1 MKQLIPAIILTTAGL
16 GLAAQ
21 STGVISGTVK
31 DAKGAPI
38 AGATILLK
46 RVGMEWNKSITT
58 GEDGKF
64 MQVGLDPREYDI
76 EVSAPGFV
84 PLKLRERIRVSDP
97 VLKDFVLYTPQEA
110 AAKGVGGAQPD
121 PGAVAENAGLQAF
134 NDGVTQ
140 FNAKAFTEALP
151 NFETAYK
158 HLSESIAKT
167 KASSK
172 GEIEKQGAQTEQ
184 EKKFATVERV
194 YGFTLAEVAKID
206 PDRQTEL
213 NQRALP
219 LLKAALARDPK
230 DQNALIYLVE
240 ALRTLGETAEADK
253 YQAELDKLIGPN
265 PGVIYNQAVEAFNAG
280 KMKEARPFLQKVLQI
295 DPKFAEAYYL
305 LAMCDYAD
313 MNLKSTKQNLQKYLE
328 VAPNGKNAAEAQAM
342 LADPSLKNIK

>member
-1 MKQLIPAIILTTAGL
+1 MKNLIPAIILSTTCI

-38 AGATILLK
+38 AGASILLK
-46 RVGMEWNKSITT
+46 RVGMDWNKAVTT
-58 GEDGKF
+58 GSDGKF

-84 PLKLRERIRVSDP
+84 PIKLRERIRVSEP
-97 VLKDFVLYTPQEA
+97 MLKDFVLYTPQEA

-121 PGAVAENAGLQAF
+121 PSAQAENAGLQAY
-134 NDGVTQ
+134 NDGVAQ
-140 FNAKAFTEALP
+140 FNAKAYTLALP

-167 KASSK
+167 KDSSK
-172 GEIEKQGAQTEQ
+172 GEIEKQGAQSDL

-194 YGFTLAEVAKID
+194 YGFTLAEVARIE
-206 PDRQTEL
+206 PDRQAEL

-219 LLKAALARDPK
+219 LLKEALAKDPK
-230 DQNALIYLVE
+230 DQNALIYLVD
-240 ALRTLGETAEADK
+240 ALRALGETAEADK

-265 PGVIYNQAVEAFNAG
+265 TGVIYNQGVEAFNAG
-280 KMKEARPFLQKVLQI
+280 KMKEARPFFLKVLQL
-295 DPKFAEAYYL
+295 DPKYAEAYYL

-328 VAPNGKNAAEAQAM
+328 VAPTGKNAAEAQAM